1 MSDNDQFLATF
12 QEWIDLFM
20 HRSMRRFIQ
29 YARKN
34 NLSLSMMGALF
45 HLHKQE
51 KAGVGDL
58 GEHLGV
64 TSAAASQMLDRLVQ
78 QELIQR
84 TENPDDRRL
93 KHLVITPKGCQ
104 VLEESMQ
111 LRQSWLAELAESL
124 TIEERQLVKSA
135 FNLLITKAQLSE

>member
-1 MSDNDQFLATF
+1 MVDNDQFLGTF
-12 QEWIDLFM
+12 QEWIDIFM

-45 HLHKQE
+45 HLHKKE
-51 KAGVGDL
+51 IAGVGDL